1 MTSSPVMTARLSAS
15 ESWRLLEG
23 QRVGRLSVTA
33 DDGMPDIFPVNY
45 VSFQGSLYIR
55 TAPDTKVV
63 AISTHPFAAFEV
75 DGETD
80 EGWWSVVVRGG
91 AALIRDP
98 VELERTGVLRLE
110 TASPRHKQH
119 VIKLVVNTISGRRF
133 AHRDAKPAETHRR
146 ATAAESADGAASED
160 RRHVRP
166 AEIPSLPPLEEGV
179 GKAGSTPQ
187 APPRGPARGEPTTG
201 RD

>member
-1 MTSSPVMTARLSAS
+1 MTARLSAS

-33 DDGMPDIFPVNY
+33 GDGMPDIFPVNY

-133 AHRDAKPAETHRR
+133 AHRDAGAPLTVRR
-146 ATAAESADGAASED
+146 AAAAESGDDGASERQ
-160 RRHVRP
+160 RRVRP
-166 AEIPSLPPLEEGV
+166 AEIPSLPPLEDG
-179 GKAGSTPQ
+179 AGATRSRAAPSTD
-187 APPRGPARGEPTTG
+187 G
-201 RD
+201 D

>member
-1 MTSSPVMTARLSAS
+1 MTTSPASTARLSAS

-33 DDGMPDIFPVNY
+33 SDGMPDIFPVNY
-45 VSFQGSLYIR
+45 VSFQGALYIR

-63 AISTHPFAAFEV
+63 AISAHPFAAFEV

-91 AALIRDP
+91 AGLIRDP
-98 VELERTGVLRLE
+98 VELERTGVLRLD

-119 VIKLVVNTISGRRF
+119 VIRLVVNTISGRRF
-133 AHRDAKPAETHRR
+133 AHRDAKPAESPRGS
-146 ATAAESADGAASED
+146 TAAERAGSAASED
-160 RRHVRP
+160 RRHARP
-166 AEIPSLPPLEEGV
+166 AEIPSLPPLEDGMT
-179 GKAGSTPQ
+179 KTGSTSQP
-187 APPRGPARGEPTTG
+187 PPRGAEREPSTDG
-201 RD
+201 G

>member
-1 MTSSPVMTARLSAS
+1 MMTTSPASTARLSAS

-33 DDGMPDIFPVNY
+33 SDGMPIFPVNY
-45 VSFQGSLYIR
+45 ASFQGALYIR

-63 AISTHPFAAFEV
+63 AISAHPFAAFEV

-133 AHRDAKPAETHRR
+133 AHRDAGVPLTVQR
-146 ATAAESADGAASED
+146 ATAAESGDGGASEH
-160 RRHVRP
+160 RQNVRP
-166 AEIPSLPPLEEGV
+166 AEIPSLPPLEDG
-179 GKAGSTPQ
+179 AGATRSRAAPST
-187 APPRGPARGEPTTG
+187 GE
-201 RD
+201 D